1 MNLDPVISF
10 PFSLPNINGD
20 NNYERER
27 ERERGLDGDMIE
39 LQVYDSMQPIR
50 NIHV

>member
-1 MNLDPVISF
+1 MNLNPTISF
-10 PFSLPNINGD
+10 TFSLPNINGD

-27 ERERGLDGDMIE
+27 GLDGDMIE
-39 LQVYDSMQPIR
+39 LQAYDSMQPIR

>member
-10 PFSLPNINGD
+10 TFSLPNINGD
-20 NNYERER
+20 NNYER

>member
-10 PFSLPNINGD
+10 TFSLPNINGD

-27 ERERGLDGDMIE
+27 ERFGWR
-39 LQVYDSMQPIR
+39 YDRATGI
-50 NIHV
+50 

>member
-10 PFSLPNINGD
+10 TFSLPNINGD

-27 ERERGLDGDMIE
+27 ERERFGWR
-39 LQVYDSMQPIR
+39 YDRATGI
-50 NIHV
+50 